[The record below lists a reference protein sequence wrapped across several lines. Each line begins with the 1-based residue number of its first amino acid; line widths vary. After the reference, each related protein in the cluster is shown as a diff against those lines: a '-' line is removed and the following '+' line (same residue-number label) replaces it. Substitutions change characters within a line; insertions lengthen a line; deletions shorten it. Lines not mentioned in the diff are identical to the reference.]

1 MSRNEVKEGRL
12 ADFIQRSVATAIER
26 DLKDPALRSVTITEA
41 RVSPD
46 FHIAYVFWI
55 SQNRDEAAKALER
68 SKGKL
73 RSRVAKG
80 CGLRTAPTLEFR
92 YDELQDSAVR
102 IEERIQEAL
111 RQDEEMEKQSSEKG
125 FAGEENPYR

>member
-41 RVSPD
+41 KVSPD

-55 SQNRDEAAKALER
+55 SQNREEAAKALEKA
-68 SKGKL
+68 KGKL

-80 CGLRTAPTLEFR
+80 CGLRIAPALEFR
-92 YDELQDSAVR
+92 
-102 IEERIQEAL
+102 
-111 RQDEEMEKQSSEKG
+111 
-125 FAGEENPYR
+125 